1 MSDRRRKHL
10 GKENKEVA
18 VNCPTYIFA
27 YCTSC
32 LQLRY
37 IASLKDE
44 SLGAQQAQPHLA
56 LVDRRAEPSSSKRV
70 GCDMG
75 PKSPRRNVIARLA
88 AESQSTSD
96 QHDCEETKALESG
109 AEPVRFTLDGLLA
122 FALTATAIS
131 KGAVREETPV
141 RGRLSSALRLSWTG
155 PTQTNINEQTL
166 AKDSDQTTTIPSEGF
181 WPRFVTEF
189 RSLADTLWFWDVLL
203 SFPFLLE
210 LRFGSQGASRARVER
225 LLALESCRCHR
236 KSCYQ
241 KLASSKATLLQYL
254 QQLWSLPKH
263 IQDEYIKQVAG
274 NRKGKEWFL
283 LGKRMASKCVVAM
296 IGFGNARMARIG
308 KSQVDRRYKVWGLA
322 TLRQN
327 SIHVI
332 GISCVFIFV
341 CLSMFVFLLAC
352 LLVCCFLSVSAKTP
366 SFALVPEAFK
376 KPAVKTRLINQFL
389 LDVYSKAGGMLPDRP
404 FGSTYLNLK
413 LLKASCQEFC
423 TSRFQRGGRPRKM
436 QPEKLTVV
444 MGSVHSEVGEAG
456 VFRLT
461 VVSLKLWSL
470 QVMLRLLKG
479 KTLLTWYL
487 PRRPWSRTWS
497 WKCTCLG
504 WMDTLAG
511 RGLRWFFLLNQ
522 LGTRSNPGPARR
534 ILPRLFHR
542 CRQGGLLPALWECC
556 TTKWDRQ
563 IPSRCSAPMAM
574 VPNSTSYCGHFWRL
588 VSHQGTIIS
597 TGCIGDIGEM
607 SSSFSR
613 SRSTEL
619 AMCVWTWKIASSFVG
634 SLVCNLWHVST
645 CAQKSPLSP
654 LFCAAEDDKSRFDVG
669 RDYRDHIAQVG
680 ADRELEKFLEATW
693 QHVMLNFVT

>member
-1 MSDRRRKHL
+1 
-10 GKENKEVA
+10 
-18 VNCPTYIFA
+18 
-27 YCTSC
+27 
-32 LQLRY
+32 
-37 IASLKDE
+37 
-44 SLGAQQAQPHLA
+44 
-56 LVDRRAEPSSSKRV
+56 
-70 GCDMG
+70 
-75 PKSPRRNVIARLA
+75 
-88 AESQSTSD
+88 
-96 QHDCEETKALESG
+96 
-109 AEPVRFTLDGLLA
+109 
-122 FALTATAIS
+122 
-131 KGAVREETPV
+131 
-141 RGRLSSALRLSWTG
+141 
-155 PTQTNINEQTL
+155 
-166 AKDSDQTTTIPSEGF
+166 
-181 WPRFVTEF
+181 
-189 RSLADTLWFWDVLL
+189 
-203 SFPFLLE
+203 
-210 LRFGSQGASRARVER
+210 
-225 LLALESCRCHR
+225 
-236 KSCYQ
+236 
-241 KLASSKATLLQYL
+241 
-254 QQLWSLPKH
+254 
-263 IQDEYIKQVAG
+263 
-274 NRKGKEWFL
+274 
-283 LGKRMASKCVVAM
+283 
-296 IGFGNARMARIG
+296 
-308 KSQVDRRYKVWGLA
+308 
-322 TLRQN
+322 
-327 SIHVI
+327 
-332 GISCVFIFV
+332 
-341 CLSMFVFLLAC
+341 MFVFLLAC

-389 LDVYSKAGGMLPDRP
+389 LDVYSKAGGTLPDRP
-404 FGSTYLNLK
+404 FGSMFLNLK
-413 LLKASCQEFC
+413 LLQASCQEFC
-423 TSRFQRGGRPRKM
+423 TTRFQRGGRPRKM

-461 VVSLKLWSL
+461 VFPCCCFLEAVKPAGDASSSEGEDTADLVSPKETLESDMELKMHLLGMNGYFSWPWPE
-470 QVMLRLLKG
+470 VMN
-479 KTLLTWYL
+479 
-487 PRRPWSRTWS
+487 
-497 WKCTCLG
+497 
-504 WMDTLAG
+504 
-511 RGLRWFFLLNQ
+511 FFVNQ

-613 SRSTEL
+613 SRTTEL